1 MKRRERWPKVLES
14 EVARWSSKSCD
25 ELCAELENGKEYE
38 IEFESITHQVEVE
51 ILEDTT
57 AYLHISVAV
66 DDGTLPSSIFLA
78 SDSFIRKAS

>member
-1 MKRRERWPKVLES
+1 MG
-14 EVARWSSKSCD
+14 KS
-25 ELCAELENGKEYE
+25 E